1 MNSALQ
7 DKPKTLNRKLAK
19 ALVLARTID
28 FIADRLLVLP
38 GFEDSIPMQD
48 TLSILRTRLK
58 SIAREVAV
66 YAMETYK

>member
-7 DKPKTLNRKLAK
+7 DKPKTVNRKLAK

-48 TLSILRTRLK
+48 TLSMLRTRLK
-58 SIAREVAV
+58 SIAREVVV

>member
-1 MNSALQ
+1 
-7 DKPKTLNRKLAK
+7 LAK